1 MPNLAKLVSQK
12 LKAEGL
18 TVTAAAKSAGIS
30 LPSFRGV
37 VSGKSVPNARSVDK
51 YASFL
56 GISVDQLVSAAG
68 KATRG
73 SKGKAKAKKAGKA
86 MKGAKKAK
94 RGRPAKAKT
103 KAPKIPGRRGRPPTP
118 GPSPRVIKRLVAQLA
133 RAEKA
138 LGKAK
143 AILA

>member
-1 MPNLAKLVSQK
+1 MPNLAKLVAQK

-37 VSGKSVPNARSVDK
+37 VSGKSVPNARSADK
-51 YASFL
+51 YAAFL
-56 GISVDQLVSAAG
+56 GLSADQLVSAAG
-68 KATRG
+68 KAKRG
-73 SKGKAKAKKAGKA
+73 PKGKAKKAGKA
-86 MKGAKKAK
+86 AKAARGAKKAK
-94 RGRPAKAKT
+94 RGRPAKAK
-103 KAPKIPGRRGRPPTP
+103 APKVPGRRGRPPTP
-118 GPSPRVIKRLVAQLA
+118 GPSPRVIKRLVAQIA

-143 AILA
+143 ALFG

>member
-1 MPNLAKLVSQK
+1 MPNLAKLVAQK

-37 VSGKSVPNARSVDK
+37 VSGKSVPNARSAGK
-51 YASFL
+51 YAAFL
-56 GISVDQLVSAAG
+56 GLSEDQLVSAAG
-68 KATRG
+68 KAKRG
-73 SKGKAKAKKAGKA
+73 PKGKGR
-86 MKGAKKAK
+86 KGAAKGK
-94 RGRPAKAKT
+94 RGRPAKAA
-103 KAPKIPGRRGRPPTP
+103 APKVPGRRGRPPTP
-118 GPSPRVIKRLVAQLA
+118 GPSPRVIKRLVAQIA

-143 AILA
+143 ALFG

>member
-12 LKAEGL
+12 LKADGL

-51 YASFL
+51 YATFL

-73 SKGKAKAKKAGKA
+73 PKGKAKAKKASKA
-86 MKGAKKAK
+86 VKGAKKAK
-94 RGRPAKAKT
+94 RGRPAKAA
-103 KAPKIPGRRGRPPTP
+103 APKVPGRRGRPPTP

-143 AILA
+143 AILG